1 MTARPLIVGL
11 GGTTR
16 PGSTSETA
24 LRFALAEAERLGART
39 ECLAGP
45 DIDLPHFD
53 PSQEAR
59 DPRADRLVA
68 LLRAADGVILSSP
81 AYHGGPSG
89 MIKNALD
96 YTEDMRADARPYL
109 DGRAVGLIVAAYGA
123 QAMGTTLAS
132 LRSVVHALRGWP
144 TPLAIT
150 LNGQEGPFRDGRPA
164 TEALEG
170 QFATLAGQIV
180 GFAARGGAETPDTGG
195 VETARTG

>member
-24 LRFALAEAERLGART
+24 LRIALAAAGRLGART
-39 ECLAGP
+39 ACLAGP
-45 DIDLPHFD
+45 DIDLPHYD
-53 PSQEAR
+53 PAQEHRCDRAR
-59 DPRADRLVA
+59 RLVA
-68 LLRAADGVILSSP
+68 LLREADGVILSSP

-96 YTEDMRADARPYL
+96 YSEDMRDDPRPYL
-109 DGRAVGLIVAAYGA
+109 DERAVGLIVAAHGA
-123 QAMGTTLAS
+123 QAMGTTLTA

-150 LNGQEGPFRDGRPA
+150 LNGQEGPLRDGQPA
-164 TEALEG
+164 TDA
-170 QFATLAGQIV
+170 LAGQFDILARQVV
-180 GFAARGGAETPDTGG
+180 GFAACRAGATDHGRAEAD
-195 VETARTG
+195 RTG